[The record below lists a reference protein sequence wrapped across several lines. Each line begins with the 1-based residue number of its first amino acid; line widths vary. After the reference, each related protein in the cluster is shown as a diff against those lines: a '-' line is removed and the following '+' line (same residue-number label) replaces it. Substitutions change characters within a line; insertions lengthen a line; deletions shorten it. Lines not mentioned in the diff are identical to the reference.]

1 MRRNKLAVKKY
12 LDKGFEVIVTSME
25 MIDAV
30 VEAHGTLNVKQRQG
44 QELKE
49 DHPSTFDRS
58 LREIEG
64 RSKNKR

>member
-12 LDKGFEVIVTSME
+12 LDKGFEVIVTGME

-30 VEAHGTLNVKQRQG
+30 VEAHGTLNDKQRQG
-44 QELKE
+44 QELKD

-58 LREIEG
+58 LRETEG
-64 RSKNKR
+64 RSKNER